1 MDFVIRSKKNVIVA
15 IECKMRA
22 KAEQGNLNYFHKTF
36 HPQESICVVEEPG
49 IFRKEGD
56 VFVVSIELL
65 AMCLS

>member
-1 MDFVIRSKKNVIVA
+1 MQHARELLGRTGLSVAEIGQSVGYADYYNFEKMFKK
-15 IECKMRA
+15 
-22 KAEQGNLNYFHKTF
+22 KTGT
-36 HPQESICVVEEPG
+36 SPG